1 MPQREP
7 RSLTLA
13 DIKEGQQASFRTR
26 IDRAS
31 VEAFA
36 VLTGD
41 ISPLHM
47 DDEFAVGRGF
57 DRRVVHGALLG
68 GYVSRLVGVF
78 LPGRNGL
85 LQSMRL
91 KFLKPAYVG
100 DEIEVIGVVTQVSHA
115 VSAMV
120 ADVAIN
126 RVVDGERLVTG
137 QVQTGFTSE
146 RNVV

>member
-7 RSLTLA
+7 RSLTLE

-36 VLTGD
+36 ALTGD

>member
-36 VLTGD
+36 ALTGD

-91 KFLKPAYVG
+91 KFLKPTYVG

>member
-1 MPQREP
+1 MPHPEP

-13 DIKEGQQASFRTR
+13 DIEEGQRASFRTT

-36 VLTGD
+36 ALTGD

-100 DEIEVIGVVTQVSHA
+100 DEIEVVGVVTQVSPA
-115 VSAMV
+115 VFVMV
-120 ADVAIN
+120 ADVTIT
-126 RVVDGERLVTG
+126 RVADGERLATG
-137 QVQTGFTSE
+137 QVQTGFTSQ
-146 RNVV
+146 RNVG